1 MSNILK
7 KHRKIMFEISRFESG
22 RAAKISV
29 IFDETK
35 AVETCSPMK
44 TIRKS
49 TTARNAETLPI
60 IVTSLGGRGVGDG
73 TKPVNGRNTVNPKI
87 AIKTVVRS
95 LLISVL
101 TRALPTSLL
110 MSVLPL

>member
-7 KHRKIMFEISRFESG
+7 KHTNMMFETSRFESG
-22 RAAKISV
+22 KAPKMSDIL
-29 IFDETK
+29 DETK

-44 TIRKS
+44 TIKKI
-49 TTARNAETLPI
+49 TTARKAETLLMI
-60 IVTSLGGRGVGDG
+60 TTSFGSGGADEC
-73 TKPVNGRNTVNPKI
+73 TNPVIGRNTVNPKT
-87 AIKTVVRS
+87 AMKKVVSS

-101 TRALPTSLL
+101 TRALLTSLL